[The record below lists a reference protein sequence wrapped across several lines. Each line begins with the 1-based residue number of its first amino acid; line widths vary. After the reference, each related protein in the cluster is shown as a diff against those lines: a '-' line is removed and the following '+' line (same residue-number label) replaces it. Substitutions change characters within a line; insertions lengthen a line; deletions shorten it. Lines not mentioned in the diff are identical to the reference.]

1 MNSVK
6 KLYLEVIGIITFV
19 LGATYIAYGLLAG
32 FPAFWSSQVFWSVIL
47 SVGWVVVA
55 FGYYHQ
61 GSLVRQS
68 KSSEHVSIILP
79 AVVFLVQCVLF
90 VKGIYY
96 KDWSLI
102 AGALMVNSGVLFS
115 LYQIITNRKR

>member
-1 MNSVK
+1 MDSRK
-6 KLYLEVIGIITFV
+6 KLYVEALGIAIFV
-19 LGATYIAYGLLAG
+19 LGATYIVYGLLAG
-32 FPAFWSSQVFWSVIL
+32 FPAFWSSQVFWSTVL
-47 SVGWVVVA
+47 SIGWVVVA

-68 KSSEHVSIILP
+68 KSSEHVSVILP

-96 KDWSLI
+96 KDWSLV

-115 LYQIITNRKR
+115 L